1 MKNNT
6 NGSRNNTAAL
16 ALTAFFAAIIVLMSF
31 TPIGYIPLG
40 VINATIIH
48 IPVILGAIYLGPKKG
63 AFLGFVF
70 GLTSFLKNTFMPAT
84 LSAFVFSPVL
94 AAQQVGPLGI
104 LFSTIICFVP
114 RILVGVVPYYVY
126 KGFFAMSRGKHRAG
140 LDILFSGIIG
150 LVLFFGLSAYAR
162 RAGAQEAVSYVI
174 GAAAGAAAFIIITLV
189 SRRSN
194 LKSLPYLYAGLT
206 GAMTNTLLVMPLIY
220 VFYREPYAAALSVD
234 PDALISVILGII
246 TFNGVMEAIVAA
258 LITVVVGA
266 SLSKVA
272 KTEVDR
278 SFALKEG

>member
-1 MKNNT
+1 MKKNAKD
-6 NGSRNNTAAL
+6 SRNTAAL
-16 ALTAFFAAIIVLMSF
+16 AVTAFFAAIIVLMSF
-31 TPIGYIPLG
+31 TPVGYIPLG

-48 IPVILGAIYLGPKKG
+48 IPVILGAIYLGPKCG

-94 AAQQVGPLGI
+94 AAQQVGASGVI
-104 LFSTIICFVP
+104 FSTIICFVP

-126 KGFFAMSRGKHRAG
+126 KGLLRASNGKHKVP
-140 LDILFSGIIG
+140 LDTLFSGIIAFI
-150 LVLFFGLSAYAR
+150 LFFGISAYSR
-162 RAGAQEAVSYVI
+162 RSGASDVLSYVI

-189 SRRSN
+189 TRKSSV
-194 LKSLPYLYAGLT
+194 KSLPYLYAGLT

-258 LITVVVGA
+258 VITVLVGV
-266 SLSKVA
+266 SLSKVRGIQGA
-272 KTEVDR
+272 DNYAVR
-278 SFALKEG
+278 

>member
-1 MKNNT
+1 MRNNQ
-6 NGSRNNTAAL
+6 NGSRRSTAAL

-48 IPVILGAIYLGPKKG
+48 IPVILGAIYLGPKSG
-63 AFLGFVF
+63 AFLGFIF

-84 LSAFVFSPVL
+84 LSAFVFSHVL
-94 AAQQVGPLGI
+94 AEQQIGPIGI

-114 RILVGVVPYYVY
+114 RILVGVVPYFVY
-126 KGFFAMSRGKHRAG
+126 KGFLAMSKGDHRVG
-140 LDILFSGIIG
+140 LDTLFSGIMGVI
-150 LVLFFGLSAYAR
+150 LFFGISSYAR
-162 RAGAQEAVSYVI
+162 RAGAETAVSYVI
-174 GAAAGAAAFIIITLV
+174 GAAVGAAAFIVITLV
-189 SRRSN
+189 SRKSQ

-220 VFYREPYAAALSVD
+220 LFYREPYAVALNVD

-258 LITVVVGA
+258 LITVLVGA
-266 SLSKVA
+266 SLSKVR
-272 KTEVDR
+272 KT
-278 SFALKEG
+278 AIA

>member
-1 MKNNT
+1 MKKNT
-6 NGSRNNTAAL
+6 QDSRKTAAL

-48 IPVILGAIYLGPKKG
+48 IPVILGAIYLGPKNG

-94 AAQQVGPLGI
+94 AAQEVGPIGVLY
-104 LFSTIICFVP
+104 SSIICFVP
-114 RILVGVVPYYVY
+114 RILVGIVPYYVY
-126 KGFFAMSRGKHRAG
+126 KGLLRASSGKHRVP
-140 LDILFSGIIG
+140 LDILFSAVIAVI
-150 LVLFFGLSAYAR
+150 LFFGLSAYSR
-162 RAGAQEAVSYVI
+162 RSGASDVVSYVI
-174 GAAAGAAAFIIITLV
+174 GASAGAAAFVIITLV
-189 SRRSN
+189 SRRSK

-258 LITVVVGA
+258 VITVLVGA
-266 SLSKVA
+266 SLVKVRGIQG
-272 KTEVDR
+272 DR
-278 SFALKEG
+278 NYALK